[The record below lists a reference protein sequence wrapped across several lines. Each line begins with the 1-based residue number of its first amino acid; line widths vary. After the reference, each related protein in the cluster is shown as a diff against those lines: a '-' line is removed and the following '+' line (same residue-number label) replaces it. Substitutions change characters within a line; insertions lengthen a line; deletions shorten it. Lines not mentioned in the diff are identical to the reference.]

1 MLNCG
6 FEVSEKTLIVSLEG
20 RLDALTS
27 QTLEKDIMDRLQGI
41 TLVRLECTQLQY
53 ISSAGLRTILGVQQY
68 MEDQGLED
76 VQVTGANE
84 TILEILDETG
94 FMDIVNVVKDK

>member
-1 MLNCG
+1 MLNTTYDLNDG
-6 FEVSEKTLIVSLEG
+6 ALTISLEG

-27 QTLEKDIMDRLQGI
+27 QTLEKEIMDKLEGI
-41 TLVRLECTQLQY
+41 TSVTLDCTDLQY

-68 MEDQGLED
+68 MEDNDLED
-76 VQVTGANE
+76 VKVKGCNE

-94 FMDIVNVVKDK
+94 FMDIINVVSE